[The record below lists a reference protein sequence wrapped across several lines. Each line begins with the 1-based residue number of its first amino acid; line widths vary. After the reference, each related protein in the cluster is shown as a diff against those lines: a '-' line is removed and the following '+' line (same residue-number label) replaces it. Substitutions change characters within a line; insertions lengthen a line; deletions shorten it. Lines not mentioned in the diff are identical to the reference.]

1 MSTLRSAA
9 RAVFRRFPRSIRRA
23 AFRLAGRPFPDAVRQ
38 IQPSPT
44 GADADDLDGSGAATF
59 KRAYVG
65 ARPDLVERLPIDRRN
80 VLDLGCATGQVG
92 AAVKRRIPLA
102 RVTGVEID
110 PAMAAVAAG
119 QLDRVVAADL
129 ESADAVL
136 SELAGEPFDA
146 VIAGDILEHLV
157 DPWRTLRILTAV
169 LAPDAVV
176 VASLPNVGFWDTW
189 WNVLVRKRWPYR
201 PRGIHDSTHLRFF
214 ARRNLEPLFAQAG
227 YRVERIDRSYRLI
240 EQPHPRNR
248 FARYVAIP
256 GLRDLLTFQYLVIA
270 RRDAGHAV
278 DVDRPRGDHGE
289 LIPPA

>member
-1 MSTLRSAA
+1 MSRLRSAA
-9 RAVFRRFPRSIRRA
+9 RAVFRRFPRPVRRT
-23 AFRLAGRPFPDAVRQ
+23 AFRLAGRPFPDAARQ
-38 IQPSPT
+38 MQPSSS
-44 GADADDLDGSGAATF
+44 GADPDTF
-59 KRAYVG
+59 NRAYVG
-65 ARPDLVERLPIDRRN
+65 ARPDLVERLPTDRRN
-80 VLDLGCATGQVG
+80 VVDLGCATGEVG

-119 QLDRVVAADL
+119 RLDRVVAADL
-129 ESADAVL
+129 ESADAVIG
-136 SELAGEPFDA
+136 ELAGEPFDG

-169 LAPDAVV
+169 LAPEAVV

-189 WNVLVRKRWPYR
+189 WNVMVRKRWPYR
-201 PRGIHDSTHLRFF
+201 PRGIHDATHLRFF

-240 EQPHPRNR
+240 EHPHPRNR

-256 GLRDLLTFQYLVIA
+256 GLRDLLTFQFLVIA
-270 RRDAGHAV
+270 RRDVGLAV
-278 DVDRPRGDHGE
+278 EVDRPRGDHGE

>member
-1 MSTLRSAA
+1 MSRLRRAA
-9 RAVFRRFPRSIRRA
+9 RAVFRRFPRPVRRA
-23 AFRLAGRPFPDAVRQ
+23 AFRLAGRPFPDAVPQ
-38 IQPSPT
+38 IQPSSSS
-44 GADADDLDGSGAATF
+44 ADPEAF
-59 KRAYVG
+59 NRAYVG
-65 ARPDLVERLPIDRRN
+65 ARPDLVERLPTDRRN
-80 VLDLGCATGQVG
+80 VLDLGCATCEVG

-119 QLDRVVAADL
+119 RLDRVVAADL
-129 ESADAVL
+129 ESADAVIG
-136 SELAGEPFDA
+136 ELAGEPFDG

-169 LAPDAVV
+169 LAPEAVV

-189 WNVLVRKRWPYR
+189 WNVMVRKRWPYR
-201 PRGIHDSTHLRFF
+201 PRGIHDATHLRFF

-240 EQPHPRNR
+240 EHPHPRNR

-256 GLRDLLTFQYLVIA
+256 GLRDLLTFQFLVIA
-270 RRDAGHAV
+270 RRDAGLAV